1 MVRPQAFAEEV
12 KVTLPYVTKPEKAAG
27 SGLWLMEIAIWLM
40 EIAIW
45 LMEIAICE
53 EGTADKDLSNGMRA
67 FGGRWLVAGSARGC
81 GWFRALTH
89 AAESFGVEKL
99 DAAPGDWA
107 SERREVS
114 LVPTATLLAVAAC

>member
-1 MVRPQAFAEEV
+1 MVRLQAFAEEV
-12 KVTLPYVTKPEKAAG
+12 KVTLPCVTKPEKAAG
-27 SGLWLMEIAIWLM
+27 SGL
-40 EIAIW
+40 W

-99 DAAPGDWA
+99 DAAPWDWA